1 MGASKE
7 VITIIIINCTVYS
20 NVAFELQ
27 ERLVI
32 ETEEEGKKRGV
43 NMERGKQ
50 ERKNFQW
57 FCYSSG
63 RNKHTNL

>member
-7 VITIIIINCTVYS
+7 VITIIIINCIVYS

-50 ERKNFQW
+50 ERKKEFPMV
-57 FCYSSG
+57 
-63 RNKHTNL
+63 LL